1 MRKAVFILQ
10 LFLLSFIVI
19 GSNAENHNKF
29 EKFSI
34 RMSLARIPFYNL
46 FSTEKGQDD
55 FFAQLNVGNYLSF
68 SPTRSAYINSYEFFS
83 DVLESDFYVYETNKK
98 GKIKDKS
105 QIFKYDDSDFFVNY
119 RKGISGDKAEVK
131 ALGIV
136 VAGVKVHNA
145 VDEYKITRYSAARGV
160 LIQIPV
166 NIAFYIKKVSD
177 TKLVWSK
184 TDDYKVIDYT
194 FTLENGKITVKDGK
208 GTIITEIYRKGD
220 SLFIDRPKSK
230 EEIRVNKELSQFE
243 YYTNG
248 KNKSTVKYAIVK

>member
-1 MRKAVFILQ
+1 MRKTVFIIH

-19 GSNAENHNKF
+19 GSNMENYNKF

-34 RMSLARIPFYNL
+34 RMSLAKIPSYIL
-46 FSTEKGQDD
+46 FSAEKGQDD

-83 DVLESDFYVYETNKK
+83 DVLGSDFYVYETNKK

-105 QIFKYDDSDFFVNY
+105 QIFKHNDSDFFANY
-119 RKGISGDKAEVK
+119 YKGISGDKAEVK

-136 VAGVKVHNA
+136 LAGVKVHNA
-145 VDEYKITRYSAARGV
+145 ADEYKITRYSASKGV

-166 NIAFYIKKVSD
+166 NIAFYIKKISD

-194 FTLENGKITVKDGK
+194 FILRNGKIIVKDRK
-208 GTIITEIYRKGD
+208 DIIIMEIYREGN
-220 SLFIDRPKSK
+220 SLFINHSKSK

-248 KNKSTVKYAIVK
+248 KHKSTTKYEVVK